1 MLSARSHAARP
12 DAAAG
17 IELDAIA
24 AVILGG
30 AALSG
35 GRGTIIGALV
45 GSLLIGVLNN
55 GLNLMGVDP
64 SLQLTVKGAIIWF
77 AVALSRR

>member
-1 MLSARSHAARP
+1 M
-12 DAAAG
+12 
-17 IELDAIA
+17 
-24 AVILGG
+24 
-30 AALSG
+30 
-35 GRGTIIGALV
+35 GALV

-64 SLQLTVKGAIIWF
+64 SLQLTIKGAIIWF